1 VGEIVA
7 VMDDSCAG
15 CADTPAQERRSAA
28 LIAFLGAGMYSPPS
42 TALIVEW
49 LAGAR
54 REVALHQPHGRALDE
69 WLAGEVRL
77 RGIRENA
84 AVLAV
89 LELLP
94 GRREEVARAYRR
106 EHPDRAGVLSDLL
119 AVLDQP
125 GSAAG

>member
-1 VGEIVA
+1 
-7 VMDDSCAG
+7 MDDSCAEYV
-15 CADTPAQERRSAA
+15 DTSAEERRRAA

-42 TALIVEW
+42 KALIVEV

-54 REVALHQPHGRALDE
+54 RAVALHQPHGRALAE
-69 WLAGEVRL
+69 WLAGEIRL

-94 GRREEVARAYRR
+94 GRREEAVRTYRHG
-106 EHPDRAGVLSDLL
+106 HPDRAGALRDLM
-119 AVLDQP
+119 AVLD
-125 GSAAG
+125 